1 MMTILNKILD
11 TIQPPRGLTKDELRA
26 FKKSFIPTSRC
37 NLPVDAHINETEDY
51 VELCLRPKDLARW
64 RFSLAEHGLAGNE
77 IMADLLTELTNNPD
91 LKIRFRHAF
100 TASSGR

>member
-1 MMTILNKILD
+1 MMTILTKILD

-26 FKKSFIPTSRC
+26 FKKSFIPTS
-37 NLPVDAHINETEDY
+37 T
-51 VELCLRPKDLARW
+51 KDLARW